1 MALCALLFDLDG
13 TLIDTDELHLNAYN
27 QLLARWGRSMDIGY
41 YKAHVMGFPDRHD
54 FLAACFPI
62 LKRSNTPRMA
72 AEKEA
77 MFRAQLVETIPVAG
91 ALRILDH
98 AQETGLRTAVVTNA
112 PRENAMAML
121 TGLGILDRFETIVI
135 GGELARGKP
144 HPMPYLTA
152 LELLG
157 VTADQALAFEDS
169 LAGVQS
175 ASAAGIHTFGMLSGL
190 DEGQLRAAGAR
201 DIIRDFNG
209 DALWRHLESPS

>member
-1 MALCALLFDLDG
+1 MALRALLFDLDG

-27 QLLARWGRSMDIGY
+27 QLLARWDRSMDISY
-41 YKAHVMGFPDRHD
+41 YKANVMGFPDD
-54 FLAACFPI
+54 MIFGGLFPDMPASHYTT
-62 LKRSNTPRMA
+62 LA

-77 MFRAQLVETIPVAG
+77 LFRDQLGETIPVPG
-91 ALRILDH
+91 VLRILDH
-98 AQETGLRTAVVTNA
+98 AGQLGLKTAVVTKA

-121 TGLGILDRFETIVI
+121 TGLGIVDRFETIVI

-157 VTADQALAFEDS
+157 VSADEAIAFEDS

-175 ASAAGIHTFGMLSGL
+175 AHAAGIHTFGMLSGL
-190 DEGQLRAAGAR
+190 QEQQLREAGAR
-201 DIIRDFNG
+201 SVIKDFESDI
-209 DALWRHLESPS
+209 LWRFLKPAA

>member
-41 YKAHVMGFPDRHD
+41 YKAHVMGFPDD
-54 FLAACFPI
+54 MIFGGLFPD
-62 LKRSNTPRMA
+62 TPTAQYASMA